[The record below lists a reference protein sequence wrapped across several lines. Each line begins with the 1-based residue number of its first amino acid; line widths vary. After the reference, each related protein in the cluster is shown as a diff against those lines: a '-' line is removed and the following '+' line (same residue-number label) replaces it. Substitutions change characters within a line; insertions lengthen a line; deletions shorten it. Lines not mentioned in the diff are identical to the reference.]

1 MSNRFLSFTLIAIT
15 VLVPHG
21 AQTQTKDC
29 AAGQRKELVLT
40 ALDKNGNLVDGLRAE
55 QLSVKVGN
63 SPATISEIVFRNT
76 AALDIAVLIDSSV
89 SQEKVLPLEKAAAQ
103 SFIKSVPVAARDRVA
118 VVAFSNEPKY
128 ISPLTSDFAAA
139 NAAIAQITLDIPP
152 GYVGGGVIVSAGPPP
167 RGLIGPGSTSLWDVI
182 RSATAELFGAQADN
196 RRRVVLLF
204 TDGTDTSS
212 SGKVNGAIEEAIKHD
227 VAVYS
232 IGMAGSERE
241 LSQDPLKKLSEQT
254 GGVALFPRKKEQL
267 ETALTEVAKRLR
279 GNYVIAYCDASSNRG
294 KLQLE
299 IIDPELRKTKPILA
313 YKRY

>member
-63 SPATISEIVFRNT
+63 SPATISEIGFRNT
-76 AALDIAVLIDSSV
+76 AALDIALLIDSSV

-103 SFIKSVPVAARDRVA
+103 SFIKSVPVAASDRVA

-212 SGKVNGAIEEAIKHD
+212 SGKVNGVIEEAIKHD